1 MSVQVS
7 YKKQFTFFILLILI
21 FAVMVEVILQVTD
34 MIPKKCNFGNS
45 MLFDNLSE
53 SEKRNLCEE
62 SSRMAGDV
70 SYATAPIRL
79 HYPNQHGSYMNI
91 NSDGFRGEEFNFS
104 EKDYKIFFLGGSTT
118 FGSGSLSDETTI
130 PGQVEKKLQANGYD
144 VKVINAG
151 IHSATTIDEL
161 YLLEN
166 FLLKYNPDMVVMYD
180 GYNDAGDFNLRKFHI
195 PYDEFIDCYAQQNNI
210 PYTQEMI
217 ECGKGS
223 GIIKFFEQINY
234 KTALGIVIY
243 YKNYIDTSFMP
254 IDKNYI
260 DTSFMP
266 IDKDVME
273 PDPKII
279 DFIEDYMSTNWSK
292 VCSMGK
298 TTGFQ
303 TVNFMQPVLGTSD
316 RIIHDDEKRMMSE
329 DWFRSHYLTYLK
341 NIDMNYDKLESCDN
355 VYDLRNTFA
364 GMDGVHI
371 YWDEGH
377 MSDFGYEIIA
387 EKITEK
393 LIPLIEN
400 DLSES

>member
-21 FAVMVEVILQVTD
+21 FAVMVEVILHVMD
-34 MIPKKCNFGNS
+34 AIPKECNFGNS
-45 MLFDNLSE
+45 ILFDNLSE
-53 SEKRNLCEE
+53 SEKINLCEE
-62 SSRMAGDV
+62 LSRMAGDV
-70 SYATAPIRL
+70 SYTAAPVRL
-79 HYPNQHGSYMNI
+79 HIPNQHGSYMNI

-104 EKDYKIFFLGGSTT
+104 ENDYKIFFLGGSTT

-130 PGQVEKKLQANGYD
+130 PGQVEKKLQKNGYN

-166 FLLKYNPDMVVMYD
+166 FLLKYSPDMIVMYD

-195 PYDEFIDCYAQQNNI
+195 PYNEFVNNNAALNNI
-210 PYTQEMI
+210 PYTGEKI
-217 ECGKGS
+217 TSKKGT
-223 GIIKFFEQINY
+223 GIIKFFEDINF
-234 KTALGIVIY
+234 KTALGIITSWNIF
-243 YKNYIDTSFMP
+243 KNNFSLQENYEP
-254 IDKNYI
+254 II
-260 DTSFMP
+260 P
-266 IDKDVME
+266 INKDVME

-279 DFIEDYMSTNWSK
+279 NFIEDYMSTNWSK

-298 TTGFQ
+298 ITGFQ
-303 TVNFMQPVLGTSD
+303 TVNFMQPMLGTSD

-341 NIDMNYDKLESCDN
+341 NIDIDYDKLGSCDN
-355 VYDLRNTFA
+355 IYDLRNTFA
-364 GMDGVHI
+364 GMDGDHI

-377 MSDFGYEIIA
+377 MSNFGYEVMA
-387 EKITEK
+387 NKITQK
-393 LIPLIEN
+393 LIPLIKN